1 MDGWIGL
8 SGCGCGKWKVDCGA
22 VPDLT
27 QKTTSKQL
35 QLLCWFIN
43 TGLSINVESN
53 QRYEAPFSSHLCYSA
68 GKGEGGGVNAK
79 FGLDFQHQSPLKRS
93 GFKMTQCIRHLQHV
107 TGAYIIC
114 LKMDSDITPFPNF
127 YNVQN
132 LAFEGV

>member
-1 MDGWIGL
+1 MKHPLARIYVTVRVRG
-8 SGCGCGKWKVDCGA
+8 
-22 VPDLT
+22 
-27 QKTTSKQL
+27 
-35 QLLCWFIN
+35 
-43 TGLSINVESN
+43 
-53 QRYEAPFSSHLCYSA
+53 R
-68 GKGEGGGVNAK
+68 EGGGENAK